1 MVSIRGSQASERAP
15 RRPSRPGSTLDNRNV
30 TVAGQRT
37 SIRLEP
43 PMWVAL
49 HSVCARE
56 HATINVVVTAIERAR
71 TESSLTAAIR
81 VFLLRYFEAAATE
94 GGHWRAGH
102 GTIFA
107 RRPPAGRPQ
116 GPV

>member
-1 MVSIRGSQASERAP
+1 MVSVRGSQAPERTA
-15 RRPSRPGSTLDNRNV
+15 RRPPLPGSTLDNRNV
-30 TVAGQRT
+30 TVAGRRT

-43 PMWVAL
+43 PMWDAL
-49 HSVCARE
+49 HNVCARE
-56 HATINVVVTAIERAR
+56 RATVNEVVTAIERSR
-71 TESSLTAAIR
+71 TESSLTSAIR

-107 RRPPAGRPQ
+107 RRR
-116 GPV
+116 

>member
-15 RRPSRPGSTLDNRNV
+15 RRPSLPGSTLDNRNV
-30 TVAGQRT
+30 TVAGRRT

-43 PMWVAL
+43 PMWEAL
-49 HSVCARE
+49 SSVCARE
-56 HATINVVVTAIERAR
+56 HATINEVVTAIERAR